1 MQSSAFPIENFPTVL
16 LHLQHQSLQSIVLGS
31 DQTAWGWREIFV
43 SLHQFRSPN
52 TQRLKKKGVLVLSK
66 AMIIRIR
73 IFLKPDLFYPNRPS
87 VQTKS
92 VKLLID
98 AASFWNH
105 SPEYVFVLYCFVLLL
120 FFFFGTDGFANSCRQ
135 LKPDYFE
142 FNWVYSFSLM
152 EFVWNGPKW
161 NLLRLWIDMLSTM
174 LWWVPY
180 NAELIS
186 ISNVSFSISF
196 QTVLLRLQNIFHDNL
211 AITSRADRLVEIF
224 GRKQ

>member
-16 LHLQHQSLQSIVLGS
+16 LHLQHQSLQSSVLGS
-31 DQTAWGWREIFV
+31 IQTAWGWREIFV

-66 AMIIRIR
+66 AMIIRTR

-120 FFFFGTDGFANSCRQ
+120 LFFLEPTDLRIRVDNWNQITSNSIEYTVSAWWNSYEMGLSEICCACESTCFRQCFDGFHITQSLSQ
-135 LKPDYFE
+135 FQMFHFPFLSKLYYF
-142 FNWVYSFSLM
+142 
-152 EFVWNGPKW
+152 
-161 NLLRLWIDMLSTM
+161 
-174 LWWVPY
+174 
-180 NAELIS
+180 
-186 ISNVSFSISF
+186 VSRTFF
-196 QTVLLRLQNIFHDNL
+196 T
-211 AITSRADRLVEIF
+211 IT
-224 GRKQ
+224 